1 LAAGACDG
9 RGLEAVLSRRE
20 LAVLA
25 LLPSLRS
32 LDEIASDLSVSI
44 NTLKS
49 HIRSI
54 YSKLG
59 VSSRRCAVLTAHEHG
74 LILSSGSDLQS
85 TQAVVIRHR

>member
-1 LAAGACDG
+1 M
-9 RGLEAVLSRRE
+9 LSRRE
-20 LAVLA
+20 LTVLE

-32 LDEIASDLSVSI
+32 MDEIASDLTVSI

-59 VSSRRCAVLTAHEHG
+59 VSNRRCAVLTAHEHV
-74 LILSSGSDLQS
+74 LILSS
-85 TQAVVIRHR
+85 